1 MRVVAIMSSD
11 HETPALAELAAQVE
25 LTRVGPASKD
35 ADAREHVLTPR
46 SQGPLARRI
55 ERLAW
60 GSALGRNL
68 IRITPL
74 DRSRRLWSAARGDGA
89 LHDLVREADVVVALD
104 RDAILTVWKLSRK
117 RELGTSWDAVYGST
131 AALFALR
138 NRG

>member
-11 HETPALAELAAQVE
+11 HGTPALAELAAQAEV
-25 LTRVGPASKD
+25 TRVGPASKN
-35 ADAREHVLTPR
+35 ASTREHVLTLP
-46 SQGPLARRI
+46 SQRAMARRI

-74 DRSRRLWSAARGDGA
+74 DRSRRLWSAARRDRT

-117 RELGTSWDAVYGST
+117 RELGVSWDAVYGGT
-131 AALFALR
+131 AALFALK